1 MGKEAT
7 LEEECGRSHQGT
19 GSPQIFFNNETPA
32 GVNKTRL
39 ATGYPRLKV
48 EWPPGGAVTR
58 DEGLSVITFPQFWL
72 CLLAKALD
80 ESAASTPPPLAG
92 ANPGGNPPLALPP
105 ALLPVAMALRS
116 PKFPPNPL
124 NPCFL
129 LVCEQEEYMV
139 GELDSE

>member
-1 MGKEAT
+1 MGK
-7 LEEECGRSHQGT
+7 
-19 GSPQIFFNNETPA
+19 PQIFSKKETPE
-32 GVNKTRL
+32 GVNKTRSV
-39 ATGYPRLKV
+39 TGYPRLNV

-58 DEGLSVITFPQFWL
+58 DEGLPVITFPQFWL

-92 ANPGGNPPLALPP
+92 ANPGGNPPLALPL

-124 NPCFL
+124 NPCLL
-129 LVCEQEEYMV
+129 LVYEEEGYLA